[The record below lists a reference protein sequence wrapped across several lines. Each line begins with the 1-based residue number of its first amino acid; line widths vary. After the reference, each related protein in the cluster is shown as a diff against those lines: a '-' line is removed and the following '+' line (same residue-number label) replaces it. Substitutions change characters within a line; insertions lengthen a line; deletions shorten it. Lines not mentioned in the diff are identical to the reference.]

1 MNRQKIFAAI
11 LACLLV
17 VSLSGCGNHAVP
29 ADSGTSSQIVSS
41 DIAAD
46 TTTSDDSTDE
56 ISSKEERSSA
66 GQPAEES
73 EPQKEEKT
81 EGNSAAASKPAKP
94 PKTESASPPA
104 SQNQP
109 EKTQAPPTAQK
120 PDDSANQDNETPP
133 PKVPETPKPEKP
145 EESEPAKPAKPK
157 FNINDWI
164 TFTKS
169 YAGEVGL
176 ALNDEAVEC
185 WDNPIAANENSTT
198 LEQSIKSRL
207 NLYARNGD
215 ITDVWVWAVE
225 IAPNSYEIYIGYA

>member
-1 MNRQKIFAAI
+1 MKYHLRRNGLPQSSLQKKANRRKKKNRGKLGSSIEACKTAENGIRFP
-11 LACLLV
+11 ACLTE
-17 VSLSGCGNHAVP
+17 P
-29 ADSGTSSQIVSS
+29 AG
-41 DIAAD
+41 
-46 TTTSDDSTDE
+46 E
-56 ISSKEERSSA
+56 NA
-66 GQPAEES
+66 G
-73 EPQKEEKT
+73 
-81 EGNSAAASKPAKP
+81 
-94 PKTESASPPA
+94 
-104 SQNQP
+104 
-109 EKTQAPPTAQK
+109 PPTTQK

-133 PKVPETPKPEKP
+133 PKVPETPEPEKP
-145 EESEPAKPAKPK
+145 EESEPAESSKPK

-176 ALNDEAVEC
+176 ILNSEAVEC
-185 WDNPIAANENSTT
+185 WDNPIPANENSTT